1 MACVLKLS
9 FKLCKVKAAC
19 SANVDWKKIQ
29 SYCHWL
35 RSNLFF
41 WNLATVYVRNN
52 QVLPKGGTG
61 WWYQEIINWNVFFYI
76 FWLQENKIRITL
88 LSRKTKYR
96 NILNED
102 EVWIYILFGKDV
114 DCGCSKFHFF
124 YVNNINFLIFWFG
137 FFWWFRVD
145 QKDYLYDLLYCISSL
160 WKPWKLW
167 ENLKLKL

>member
-1 MACVLKLS
+1 M
-9 FKLCKVKAAC
+9 
-19 SANVDWKKIQ
+19 ANVDVKKIQ

-35 RSNLFF
+35 RSNNLLF
-41 WNLATVYVRNN
+41 WNLATVCKKN

-137 FFWWFRVD
+137 FFLVVQSWSEGLFIRLVV
-145 QKDYLYDLLYCISSL
+145 LYF
-160 WKPWKLW
+160 
-167 ENLKLKL
+167 